1 MSFFAGLLKSSDFYK
16 TASPVMLPFRSL
28 IQIDKSS
35 TTPVFLQLS
44 DQLGQLIRKG
54 NLAPGQRLPGTRQ
67 LAELLTLNRQTIV
80 AAYDEGLAQGWLE
93 SRSGSGTYV
102 ATHIEEVKPQALVSE
117 GTSRNAISQRYGVSE
132 GQTNKQPG
140 YRFESLNFLVRP
152 VLTDQAGLRLDDGF
166 PDIRLAPMEELS
178 RAYRSYFRWGNP
190 QKHFG
195 YGDTKGH
202 LLLREQLSIHLNE
215 TRGLRTTPDNV
226 LITRGSIMGLHL
238 SCQVL
243 LRPGDV
249 VVTGETTWA
258 GATMN
263 ILKTGASVLTVPV
276 TQQGMDIDALEALC
290 HKQRSI
296 ARPIR
301 MVFVTPHHHYPTT
314 VTLRA
319 DRRVRLLQLAEQYC
333 FAILEDDYDYDFHYL
348 SRPILPLAS
357 ADQQGMV
364 VYVGSLTKSVAPAF
378 RIGYVVAPSAVIDE
392 LARLRRIIDR
402 QGDPMLEFA
411 IGQLLKTGDLKRH
424 FRKALR
430 TYHARRDHFCNLL
443 TRELPDVIQFTKPDG
458 GLAVWSTFDPVI
470 DMELI
475 AQRAARE
482 GLMLSSGV
490 LHNPPGQR
498 LNGTRLGF
506 ASSTEEELEQSVVV
520 LKKAVLGA

>member
-1 MSFFAGLLKSSDFYK
+1 MSFFAGLAKSSNLKK
-16 TASPVMLPFRSL
+16 TASPVMLPFKSL
-28 IQIDKSS
+28 IQIDKSLA
-35 TTPVFLQLS
+35 TPVFLQLS
-44 DQLGQLIRKG
+44 DQLSQLIRKG
-54 NLAPGQRLPGTRQ
+54 TLAPGYRLPGSRQ
-67 LAELLTLNRQTIV
+67 LAELLSLNRQTIV

-102 ATHIEEVKPQALVSE
+102 AAHVPEVKPQALTMDNSY
-117 GTSRNAISQRYGVSE
+117 AIASRYGVTE
-132 GQTNKQPG
+132 DQNKQPG
-140 YRFESLNFLVRP
+140 YSFESINFLLRP
-152 VLTDQAGLRLDDGF
+152 VLTNQSGLRLDDGF
-166 PDIRLAPMEELS
+166 PDIRLAPMDELS
-178 RAYRSYFRWGNP
+178 RAYRSYFRWGDP

-195 YGDTKGH
+195 YGDTKGN

-215 TRGLRTTPDNV
+215 TRGLRTTPDNL

-238 SCQVL
+238 TCQVL

-263 ILKTGASVLTVPV
+263 ILKTGASVVTVPV
-276 TQQGMDIDALEALC
+276 DQHGMDIDALEILC
-290 HKQRSI
+290 QNQRSV
-296 ARPIR
+296 AQPIR

-319 DRRVRLLQLAEQYC
+319 DRRVRLLQLAEQYG

-378 RIGYVVAPSAVIDE
+378 RIGYVVAPTAVIDE

-430 TYHARRDHFCNLL
+430 TYHARRDHFCELL
-443 TRELPDVIQFTKPDG
+443 TTELADRIQFTRPDG
-458 GLAVWSTFDPVI
+458 GMAVWSTFDPAI
-470 DMELI
+470 DMELM
-475 AQRAARE
+475 AQQAGRE
-482 GLMLSSGV
+482 GLSLSNGV
-490 LHNPPGQR
+490 AHNPPGQR

-506 ASSTEEELEQSVVV
+506 ASSTEDELTQSVGV
-520 LKKAVLGA
+520 LKKILHRLT